1 MPDMGSPSRFT
12 EPPARSILRGGVIRN
27 CVLFCRMVKWTLC
40 SSESKRKAP
49 GITSLCCLLNSPFVS
64 KRVWKKIFTVH
75 RLFTASL
82 SRAWLV
88 TLFHPETKFI
98 WSPGTNNRFS
108 FQISFFF
115 FNLPLVT
122 EIKVLMRSL
131 SHSPALFSGFIE
143 GLNPPLPAPPLY
155 STQTLSPLI
164 CCFVHRISEQNR
176 KKSQMDRR

>member
-1 MPDMGSPSRFT
+1 MPDMGSPGMST

-27 CVLFCRMVKWTLC
+27 FVLFCRMVKWTLC

-49 GITSLCCLLNSPFVS
+49 GITSLCCLLNRPFVS

-115 FNLPLVT
+115 FNSASCNRDKTINAFPVSLASTVLGIYT
-122 EIKVLMRSL
+122 RIKTSSPRPSSL
-131 SHSPALFSGFIE
+131 LHTNPFPSHLLFH
-143 GLNPPLPAPPLY
+143 P
-155 STQTLSPLI
+155 
-164 CCFVHRISEQNR
+164 QNIWT
-176 KKSQMDRR
+176 KPKESQMDQR